1 VTVGLIWAQSAN
13 GVIGSKG
20 GLPWHLPEDLARFR
34 RLTLGSTVVM
44 GRATWD
50 SLPGAARPLRDRH
63 NVVLTRQPGW
73 AAPGAT
79 VARSLTAALDA
90 ARDAAPEDVWVI
102 GGASVYAAA
111 LPHADR
117 LEVTE
122 LAERFEGD
130 VLAPVVG
137 PGWRRTPAASDDD
150 WLVSRTGLRYRT
162 ASWVR
167 VAAGR

>member
-1 VTVGLIWAQSAN
+1 MTVGLIWAQAAN

-20 GLPWHLPEDLARFR
+20 RLPWHLPEDLARFR

-50 SLPGAARPLRDRH
+50 SLPEAARPLRERH
-63 NVVLTRQPGW
+63 NVVLTRQPDW

-90 ARDAAPEDVWVI
+90 APQDVWVI

-111 LPHADR
+111 MPHADR

-122 LAERFEGD
+122 LADSFEGD
-130 VLAPVVG
+130 VHAPGIG
-137 PGWRRTPAASDDD
+137 PAWRRTAGPSGTD

-162 ASWVR
+162 VTYVRDAS
-167 VAAGR
+167 GR

>member
-1 VTVGLIWAQSAN
+1 MIVGLIWAQSAN

-50 SLPGAARPLRDRH
+50 SLPAAARPLPDRH
-63 NVVLTRQPGW
+63 NVVLTRRPDW
-73 AAPGAT
+73 AAPGAA
-79 VARSLTAALDA
+79 VARSLTEALE
-90 ARDAAPEDVWVI
+90 AAPGDVWVI
-102 GGASVYAAA
+102 GGASVYSAA

-122 LAERFEGD
+122 LAESFDGD
-130 VLAPVVG
+130 VLAPVIG
-137 PGWRRTPAASDDD
+137 PEWRRTPPDLGE
-150 WLVSRTGLRYRT
+150 WLVSRTGLRYRAAT
-162 ASWVR
+162 WVR
-167 VAAGR
+167 ATTGR